1 MIRARVRDADDGV
14 LRDEVAMG
22 DLRGLGEAGRAGEE
36 EEECCCGVFGLA
48 TRGEARPGAVPWVR
62 RIR

>member
-1 MIRARVRDADDGV
+1 MIRARVGDADEGV

-36 EEECCCGVFGLA
+36 EECCCCVFGLG
-48 TRGEARPGAVPWVR
+48 TRGEARLGAVPWVR
-62 RIR
+62 RIH